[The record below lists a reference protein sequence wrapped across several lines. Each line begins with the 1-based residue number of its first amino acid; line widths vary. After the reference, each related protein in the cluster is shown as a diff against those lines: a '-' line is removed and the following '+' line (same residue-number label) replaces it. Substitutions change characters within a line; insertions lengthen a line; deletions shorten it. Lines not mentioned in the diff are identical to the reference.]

1 MQITLL
7 RGSANRR
14 NRQNRLRKSTAGQP
28 TLREIPESNYSP
40 FADVGTFVLK
50 SGLGELL
57 KYVFKY
63 LKIACLAAAV
73 AEAACVISA
82 QTYQVGPGEESKPQQ
97 NQQQS
102 NSNLGWGSNIENARI
117 ARAAQ
122 QALQRGDKVKA
133 LEYAQRA
140 SQTAPNDPQLWFLLG
155 YAARLNAKYQMSVDA
170 YTHGL
175 KLSPSSL
182 EGESGLAQT
191 YSAMG
196 RNEDA
201 ERILKQVL
209 AADPR
214 RANDALVLGDLYMRA
229 GDYNS
234 AVDALGRA
242 DRIHP
247 DARSELLMAI
257 CYEHERNLDLAN
269 KYLEEAKKRAP
280 DNPEVQRS
288 LAGYYREVGKYPQ
301 AIAALK
307 TIRNPKPDVTAEIAY
322 TYQLDGK
329 LKESAQVYS
338 KAADQEPKDM
348 GLQLSAAQAQVAA
361 GSLDQA
367 DPFLRR
373 AATLDPG
380 YYRLHAIRGE
390 IARVQGHSA
399 DAIREYN
406 AAVSAMP
413 AEVSEGP
420 LYAVQLHVNLSE
432 LYRDQRDEQAA
443 RHQIEIAQEQ
453 IGTLNEQGPS
463 RTPFLRLRAQI
474 KLAGGDA
481 QGALTDVHDALA
493 IDSHDPNGLQLNGDV
508 LMKLGHPEEAIA
520 VYKKVLTIDPR
531 NRFALTSIGYA
542 SRAAGRDADAEKYF
556 QRLAQADPDLYVPYL
571 ALGDL
576 YTAKRQFKPAQASYA
591 KAIELAPKNALVVAG
606 GMNAAIEAHD
616 FPLAR
621 RWLGRSTPEMT
632 QEPLFLREEE
642 RYLTFT
648 GDYAKSEE
656 VAQQAIKVLPHDRDV
671 VVYLGYDLLHEEKW
685 NELQALM
692 QRYENTL
699 PKEPDIPLLMGY
711 VHKHEGR
718 SDEAEQ
724 DFTETIKRDPNVVTA
739 YVNRGYTLNDLHKPD
754 AAAADFEAALKREP
768 KDGEAHLG
776 LAYADLDLHRP
787 AAAIRNANLAE
798 ESMGDSK
805 NVHVILATA
814 YARQD
819 MLAKAA
825 VEYEAALKFTPDDPA
840 LHLGLANTLFSARRY
855 HEAIDELQTA
865 QRFSPGDPAV
875 SAMLARSYAN
885 LDNRTETLHY
895 VQQAEQEAAAAPP
908 AQNPFGQS
916 VMANTLISTG
926 EALSTLGEQKAAMD
940 RFRKALEIPQSNR
953 ITIRLAIAQTM
964 ADQGHEDD
972 AEREIGLAL
981 MEAEAGDSLPPSGNQ
996 YVEAADVLR
1005 SMHDYQLSQTY
1016 LFHAKAAGAAD
1027 TKVRIGL
1034 ANNYL
1039 ALGETTKA
1047 NAELAAIK
1055 TEADS
1060 APDYQF
1066 LLAQANLYRQE
1077 HHNVQA
1083 LTSFA
1088 QASDAEGE
1096 DQTATTSLLEA
1107 GANEG
1112 LRITPTVSFLS
1123 DFVIE
1128 PIFEDSTVYVLDSKL
1143 DAALPVSSTNTSLL
1157 PPPRSSLETQSTNA
1171 FHLHLGNLPAPGGFF
1186 QIRNARGQI
1195 SVPATNSIVSRDTT
1209 DYTLSFGLNPTV
1221 NVGSNVMTFSGGV
1234 QETIRRDA
1242 LSPAQMNQNL
1252 FRLFAYVSTSSFFN
1266 AIAATGY
1273 VIRESGPFTE
1283 LNEHSRGLTGAVN
1296 FRVGRPWGK
1305 TALITGWGAID
1316 QLFTPVNYEDYYT
1329 SSYIGLEHRFSD
1341 RLLVRG
1347 MVEDL
1352 RAWRVVGGA
1361 SGIAQNLR
1369 PAASVD
1375 YSPKRNW
1382 DIQASTAY
1390 SSTRSFHVY
1399 DATQNGFSVS
1409 YARPFRRRFHDDSG
1423 SVVLQYPIR
1432 FAAGMQQETFFNFPG
1447 NNNQQLRPFVQVSI
1461 F

>member
-1 MQITLL
+1 MYI
-7 RGSANRR
+7 
-14 NRQNRLRKSTAGQP
+14 
-28 TLREIPESNYSP
+28 
-40 FADVGTFVLK
+40 
-50 SGLGELL
+50 
-57 KYVFKY
+57 FKY
-63 LKIACLAAAV
+63 LKIACLAAAG
-73 AEAACVISA
+73 ATCALSA
-82 QTYQVGPGEESKPQQ
+82 QTYQIGPGGDSKPQQ
-97 NQQQS
+97 NQQG
-102 NSNLGWGSNIENARI
+102 NTNLGWGSNIENARI
-117 ARAAQ
+117 ARAAE
-122 QALQRGDKVKA
+122 QALQRGDKAKA

-140 SQTAPNDPQLWFLLG
+140 SQSAPSDPQLWFLLG

-175 KLSPSSL
+175 KLKPSSL

-201 ERILKQVL
+201 ARMLKQVL

-214 RANDALVLGDLYMRA
+214 RANDAQVLGDLYMRA

-234 AVDALGRA
+234 AVDALSRSEQ
-242 DRIHP
+242 IHP

-257 CYEHERNLDLAN
+257 CYEHEKNFDLAN
-269 KYLEEAKKRAP
+269 KYLEEARKHSP

-288 LAGYYREVGKYPQ
+288 MASYYREVGKYPQ
-301 AIAALK
+301 AINALK
-307 TIRNPKPDVTAEIAY
+307 SIRNPRPDVTAELAY

-329 LKESAQVYS
+329 LKESAQVYAR
-338 KAADQEPKDM
+338 AADEEPKDM
-348 GLQLSAAQAQVAA
+348 GLQLSAAQAQIAA
-361 GSLDQA
+361 ESINKA
-367 DPFLRR
+367 DPFLKR
-373 AATLDPG
+373 AEGLDPK

-399 DAIREYN
+399 DAVREYQ
-406 AAVSAMP
+406 AAVSALP

-420 LYAVQLHVNLSE
+420 LYGIQLHVDLSE
-432 LYRDQRDEQAA
+432 LYRDQRDEQSAH
-443 RHQIEIAQEQ
+443 RQVEIAQEQ
-453 IGTLNEQGPS
+453 IGKLNQEGPG
-463 RTPFLRLRAQI
+463 RAPFLRLRSQI
-474 KLAGGDA
+474 KLASGDA
-481 QGALTDVHDALA
+481 QGALTDVRDALA
-493 IDSHDPNGLQLNGDV
+493 IDAHDPNGLQLNGDV
-508 LMKLGHPEEAIA
+508 LMKLGQPDEAIA
-520 VYKKVLTIDPR
+520 AYKKVLDIDPK

-542 SRAAGRDADAEKYF
+542 SRAAGRTADAEKYF

-576 YTAKRQFKPAQASYA
+576 YTADRHFKQAQVSYA
-591 KAIELAPKNALVVAG
+591 KAFELAPKNALVVAG
-606 GMNAAIEAHD
+606 GLNAATEAHD
-616 FPLAR
+616 MPLGGK
-621 RWLGRSTPEMT
+621 WMGRSTPEME
-632 QEPLFLREEE
+632 QEPIFLREEE
-642 RYLTFT
+642 RYLTFQ
-648 GDYAKSEE
+648 GEYAKSEQVGE
-656 VAQQAIKVLPHDRDV
+656 EALKALPHDRDV
-671 VVYLGYDLLHEEKW
+671 VVYLGYDLLHLEKW

-692 QRYENTL
+692 QQYQDTL

-711 VHKHEGR
+711 VHKHQGL
-718 SDEAEQ
+718 SDKAEQ
-724 DFTETIKRDPNVVTA
+724 DFTETIKRDPDIVTA
-739 YVNRGYTLNDLHKPD
+739 YVNRGYMLNDLHKPD

-776 LAYADLDLHRP
+776 LAYADLDLRKP
-787 AAAIRNANLAE
+787 GAAIRHANLAE
-798 ESMGDSK
+798 ASMGDSK

-814 YARQD
+814 YARQE

-825 VEYEAALKFTPDDPA
+825 SEYKAALKFTPDDPA

-855 HEAIDELQTA
+855 HEAIDELETA

-885 LDNRTETLHY
+885 LDNRSETFHY
-895 VQQAEQEAAAAPP
+895 VQQAEQEAATAPP
-908 AQNPFGQS
+908 PKGPFAQS
-916 VMANTLISTG
+916 VMGDTLISTG
-926 EALSTLGEQKAAMD
+926 EALGTVGEQKAAMD
-940 RFRKALEIPQSNR
+940 RFRRALQIPQSNR
-953 ITIRLAIAQTM
+953 VTVRLAIAQTM
-964 ADQGHEDD
+964 AQQGHEDD
-972 AEREIGLAL
+972 AEREIALAL
-981 MEAEAGDSLPPSGNQ
+981 MESATGDSLPPSGNQ
-996 YVEAADVLR
+996 YIEAADVFR
-1005 SMHDYQLSQTY
+1005 SMHDYRLSQTY
-1016 LFHAKAAGAAD
+1016 LYHAKAAGAPD

-1034 ANNYL
+1034 ANDYL

-1055 TEADS
+1055 TAADS

-1096 DQTATTSLLEA
+1096 DQAGTTSLLEA

-1112 LRITPTVSFLS
+1112 LRVTPKVSVLSVFL
-1123 DFVIE
+1123 VE

-1143 DAALPVSSTNTSLL
+1143 DATVPVSSTTPSLL
-1157 PPPRSSLETQSTNA
+1157 PPPRSSLQTQSTNA
-1171 FHLHLGNLPAPGGFF
+1171 FHLHIGNLPEPGGFF
-1186 QIRNARGQI
+1186 QIRNSRGQI
-1195 SVPATNSIVSRDTT
+1195 SVPATNTIVNRDTT
-1209 DYTLSFGLNPTV
+1209 DYTLNFGLNPTL
-1221 NVGSNVMTFSGGV
+1221 NVGSNVITFSGGV
-1234 QETIRRDA
+1234 QTTIRRDS
-1242 LSPAQMNQNL
+1242 LSPLQMNQNL
-1252 FRLFAYVSTSSFFN
+1252 FRLFVYMNTSSFFN
-1266 AIAATGY
+1266 AISATGY

-1283 LNEHSRGLTGAVN
+1283 SSEHSRGLTGAVD

-1305 TALITGWGAID
+1305 TALLTGWGAND
-1316 QLFTPVNYEDYYT
+1316 QLFTPVNYEDYFT
-1329 SSYIGLEHRFSD
+1329 SSYIGLEHRFND

-1352 RAWRVVGGA
+1352 RAWRAVNGEFA
-1361 SGIAQNLR
+1361 IAQNLR

-1375 YSPKRNW
+1375 FSPRRNW

-1390 SSTRSFHVY
+1390 SSTRGFHAY

-1409 YARPFRRRFHDDSG
+1409 YAKPFRRRFHDDSG

-1432 FAAGMQQETFFNFPG
+1432 FAGGLQEETFFNFTGG
-1447 NNNQQLRPFVQVSI
+1447 NHQQLRPFIQVSI

>member
-1 MQITLL
+1 M
-7 RGSANRR
+7 
-14 NRQNRLRKSTAGQP
+14 
-28 TLREIPESNYSP
+28 
-40 FADVGTFVLK
+40 
-50 SGLGELL
+50 
-57 KYVFKY
+57 
-63 LKIACLAAAV
+63 
-73 AEAACVISA
+73 SA
-82 QTYQVGPGEESKPQQ
+82 QTYQVGPGGDAKPQP
-97 NQQQS
+97 NQQQG
-102 NSNLGWGSNIENARI
+102 NTNLGWGSNIENARI

-140 SQTAPNDPQLWFLLG
+140 SQTAPSDPQLWFLLG
-155 YAARLNAKYQMSVDA
+155 YAARLNAKYQMSADA

-175 KLSPSSL
+175 KLNPSSL

-196 RNEDA
+196 RNDDA
-201 ERILKQVL
+201 ERMLKQVL

-214 RANDALVLGDLYMRA
+214 RANDALVLGDLLMRA
-229 GDYNS
+229 GDYNG
-234 AVDALGRA
+234 AADALGRA
-242 DRIHP
+242 ERVHP

-257 CYEHERNLDLAN
+257 CYEHEKNFDLAN
-269 KYLEEAKKRAP
+269 KYLEAAKKRAP
-280 DNPEVQRS
+280 DNPDVGRS
-288 LAGYYREVGKYPQ
+288 LAGYYREMGKYPQ
-301 AIAALK
+301 AISALK
-307 TIRNPKPDVTAEIAY
+307 AIRNPRPDVTAELAY

-329 LKESAQVYS
+329 LKESAQIYA

-361 GSLDQA
+361 GTIDQA
-367 DPFLRR
+367 NPFLKR
-373 AATLDPG
+373 AEGLDAG
-380 YYRLHAIRGE
+380 YYRLHAIRGD

-399 DAIREYN
+399 EAIREYN
-406 AAVSAMP
+406 AAVTGMP
-413 AEVSEGP
+413 VEVSEGP
-420 LYAVQLHVNLSE
+420 LYGVQLRVDLSE
-432 LYRDQRDEQAA
+432 LYRDSRDQDAA
-443 RHQIEIAQEQ
+443 RHQIEIASGE
-453 IGTLNEQGPS
+453 IGKLNVQGSS
-463 RTPFLRLRAQI
+463 RAPFLRLRAQI
-474 KLAGGDA
+474 KLASGDT
-481 QGALTDVHDALA
+481 QGALTDVRDALA
-493 IDSHDPNGLQLNGDV
+493 IDAHDPNGLQLNGDV
-508 LMKLGHPEEAIA
+508 LMKLGQPEEAIA
-520 VYKKVLTIDPR
+520 AYKKVLAIDPR

-576 YTAKRQFKPAQASYA
+576 YTARRQYRPAEASYA
-591 KAIELAPKNALVVAG
+591 KAFELAPGNALVVAG
-606 GMNAAIEAHD
+606 GMNAAIEGHD
-616 FPLAR
+616 IPLAGK
-621 RWLGRSTPEMT
+621 WYGRSTPDMVE
-632 QEPLFLREEE
+632 EPIFLREEE
-642 RYLTFT
+642 RYLSFK
-648 GDYAKSEE
+648 GDYAKSEQ
-656 VAQQAIKVLPHDRDV
+656 VAQQAIKALPQDRDV
-671 VVYLGYDLLHEEKW
+671 IVYLGYDLLHQEKW
-685 NELQALM
+685 DELLALT
-692 QRYENTL
+692 QQYESTL
-699 PKEPDIPLLMGY
+699 PREPDIPLLMGY
-711 VHKHEGR
+711 VHKHTGQ
-718 SDEAEQ
+718 SDKAEQ

-739 YVNRGYTLNDLHKPD
+739 YVNRGYMLNDLHKPD

-776 LAYADLDLHRP
+776 LAYADLDLHKP
-787 AAAIRNANLAE
+787 GAAIRNANLAE
-798 ESMGDSK
+798 EAMGESK
-805 NVHVILATA
+805 NVHVIRATA

-825 VEYEAALKFTPDDPA
+825 VEYNAALKFTPDDPA
-840 LHLGLANTLFSARRY
+840 LHLGLANSLFSARRY
-855 HEAIDELQTA
+855 HEAIDELETS
-865 QRFSPGDPAV
+865 QRFSPGDPSV

-885 LDNRTETLHY
+885 LDNRNETFHY

-908 AQNPFGQS
+908 PQGPSAES
-916 VMANTLISTG
+916 VMADTLISTG
-926 EALSTLGEQKAAMD
+926 EALGTVGEQKAAMD
-940 RFRKALEIPQSNR
+940 RFRRALEIPQCNR
-953 ITIRLAIAQTM
+953 VAVRLAIAQTM
-964 ADQGHEDD
+964 AQQGHEDD

-981 MEAEAGDSLPPSGNQ
+981 METAAGDSLPPSGNQ
-996 YVEAADVLR
+996 YIEAADVFR
-1005 SMHDYQLSQTY
+1005 SMHDYHLSQTY
-1016 LFHAKAAGAAD
+1016 LHHAKAAGAPD

-1077 HHNVQA
+1077 HHNEQA

-1096 DQTATTSLLEA
+1096 DQTAATSLMEA
-1107 GANEG
+1107 GAKEG
-1112 LRITPTVSFLS
+1112 LRVTPRVSVLS
-1123 DFVIE
+1123 DFVME

-1143 DAALPVSSTNTSLL
+1143 DAILPVPPSATSML
-1157 PPPRSSLETQSTNA
+1157 PPPRSSLQTQSTNA
-1171 FHLHLGNLPAPGGFF
+1171 FHLHLGNLPEPGGFF
-1186 QIRNARGQI
+1186 QIRNSRGQI
-1195 SVPATNSIVSRDTT
+1195 SVPATNSIVNRDTT
-1209 DYTLSFGLNPTV
+1209 DYTLNFGLNPTV

-1234 QETIRRDA
+1234 QTTIRRDS
-1242 LSPAQMNQNL
+1242 LTPVQLDQNL
-1252 FRLFAYVSTSSFFN
+1252 FRVFIYMNTSSFFN
-1266 AIAATGY
+1266 ALSASGY
-1273 VIRESGPFTE
+1273 FIRESGPFTG
-1283 LNEHSRGLTGAVN
+1283 NNVHSRALTGAID

-1305 TALITGWGAID
+1305 TTLITGWGSND
-1316 QLFTPVNYEDYYT
+1316 QLFTPVNFEDYLT
-1329 SSYIGLEHRFSD
+1329 SSYIGLEHRFSE
-1341 RLLVRG
+1341 RLMVRG
-1347 MVEDL
+1347 MLEDL

-1375 YSPKRNW
+1375 FSPRRNW

-1432 FAAGMQQETFFNFPG
+1432 FAAGLQEETFFNFTG
-1447 NNNQQLRPFVQVSI
+1447 GNNQQLRPFVQISI

>member
-1 MQITLL
+1 M
-7 RGSANRR
+7 
-14 NRQNRLRKSTAGQP
+14 
-28 TLREIPESNYSP
+28 
-40 FADVGTFVLK
+40 V
-50 SGLGELL
+50 
-57 KYVFKY
+57 
-63 LKIACLAAAV
+63 
-73 AEAACVISA
+73 A
-82 QTYQVGPGEESKPQQ
+82 QTYEVGPGGQSKPQPS
-97 NQQQS
+97 QQQGTT
-102 NSNLGWGSNIENARI
+102 NLGWGSNIENARI

-122 QALQRGDKVKA
+122 QALQRGDKAKA

-140 SQTAPNDPQLWFLLG
+140 SQTAPSDPQLWFLLG

-170 YTHGL
+170 YNHGL

-182 EGESGLAQT
+182 DGQSGLAQT

-201 ERILKQVL
+201 ERILKQVV

-242 DRIHP
+242 ERIHP
-247 DARSELLMAI
+247 DARSELLMAV
-257 CYEHERNLDLAN
+257 CYEHEKNLDLAN
-269 KYLEEAKKRAP
+269 KYLEAAKKRAP
-280 DNPEVQRS
+280 DNPEVERS
-288 LAGYYREVGKYPQ
+288 LAGYFRELGKYPQ
-301 AIAALK
+301 AVAALK
-307 TIRNPKPDVTAEIAY
+307 SIRNPKPDVIAELAY

-329 LKESAQVYS
+329 LKESAQIYS
-338 KAADQEPKDM
+338 KAADAEPKDM
-348 GLQLSAAQAQVAA
+348 GLQLSAAQAQIAA
-361 GSLDQA
+361 GAMDQA
-367 DPFLRR
+367 DPFLKR

-390 IARVQGHSA
+390 LARIQNHGA

-406 AAVSAMP
+406 AAISGLP

-420 LYAVQLHVNLSE
+420 LYGIQLHVDLSQ
-432 LYRDQRDEQAA
+432 LYRDQRDEQGA
-443 RHQIEIAQEQ
+443 RNQIEIAKEQ
-453 IGTLNEQGPS
+453 IGKLNQQGPS
-463 RTPFLRLRAQI
+463 RAPFLRLRAQI
-474 KLAGGDA
+474 KLASGDP

-508 LMKLGHPEEAIA
+508 LMKLGQPEEAIA
-520 VYKKVLTIDPR
+520 AYKKVLTIDPR

-542 SRAAGRDADAEKYF
+542 SRAAGRDSDAEKYF
-556 QRLAQADPDLYVPYL
+556 QRLAQVDPDLYVPYL

-576 YTAKRQFKPAQASYA
+576 YTAKHQFKPAEASYA

-616 FPLAR
+616 LPLAR
-621 RWLGRSTPEMT
+621 KWLGRSTPEMA
-632 QEPLFLREEE
+632 QEPIFLREEE

-648 GDYAKSEE
+648 GDYAKSEKVGQE
-656 VAQQAIKVLPHDRDV
+656 ALKVLPKDRDV

-685 NELQALM
+685 DELQALM
-692 QRYENTL
+692 QQYQNTL
-699 PKEPDIPLLMGY
+699 PQEPDIPLLMGY
-711 VHKHEGR
+711 VHKHQGF
-718 SDEAEQ
+718 SDKAEQ
-724 DFTETIKRDPNVVTA
+724 DFTETLKRDPNVETA
-739 YVNRGYTLNDLHKPD
+739 YVNRGYMRNDLHQPD
-754 AAAADFEAALKREP
+754 AAATDFEAALKREP
-768 KDGEAHLG
+768 KDGEARLG
-776 LAYADLDLHRP
+776 LAYADLDMHRP
-787 AAAIRNANLAE
+787 GAAIRNANLAE
-798 ESMGDSK
+798 ETMGDSK

-814 YARQD
+814 YGRQD

-825 VEYEAALKFTPDDPA
+825 LEYKAALKFTPDDPA
-840 LHLGLANTLFSARRY
+840 LHLGLGNTLFSGRRY

-865 QRFSPGDPAV
+865 QRYSPGDPAV

-885 LDNRTETLHY
+885 LDNRSETFHY

-908 AQNPFGQS
+908 PKGPFEQS
-916 VMANTLISTG
+916 ALSDTLIATG
-926 EALSTLGEQKAAMD
+926 EALGTLGEQKAAMD
-940 RFRKALEIPQSNR
+940 RFRRALEIPQSNR
-953 ITIRLAIAQTM
+953 VTVRLAIAQTM
-964 ADQGHEDD
+964 SQQGHEDD

-981 MEAEAGDSLPPSGNQ
+981 MEAQAGESLPPSGNQ
-996 YVEAADVLR
+996 YIEAADVLR
-1005 SMHDYQLSQTY
+1005 SMHDYSLSQTY
-1016 LFHAKAAGAAD
+1016 LYHAKSAGAAD

-1039 ALGETTKA
+1039 ALGETAKA

-1055 TEADS
+1055 SEADS
-1060 APDYQF
+1060 TPDYQL

-1077 HHNVQA
+1077 HHNEQA

-1096 DQTATTSLLEA
+1096 DQAATTSLLEA

-1112 LRITPTVSFLS
+1112 LRITPVVSFLS
-1123 DFVIE
+1123 DFTMA

-1143 DAALPVSSTNTSLL
+1143 DAAFPVASNNTSLL
-1157 PPPRSSLETQSTNA
+1157 PPPRSSLQTESTNA
-1171 FHLHLGNLPAPGGFF
+1171 FHLHLGKLPEPGGFF

-1195 SVPATNSIVSRDTT
+1195 SVPATNSIVNRDTT

-1221 NVGSNVMTFSGGV
+1221 NVGSNVVTFSGGV
-1234 QETIRRDA
+1234 QETIRRD
-1242 LSPAQMNQNL
+1242 SIVPAQMNQNL

-1266 AIAATGY
+1266 AISATGY
-1273 VIRESGPFTE
+1273 VIHESGPFTDI
-1283 LNEHSRGLTGAVN
+1283 NEHSRGLTGAVD

-1305 TALITGWGAID
+1305 TTLITGWGAND
-1316 QLFTPVNYEDYYT
+1316 QLFFSPVHFEDYFT
-1329 SSYIGLEHRFSD
+1329 SSYIGLEHRFGN
-1341 RLLVRG
+1341 RLQVRG

-1352 RAWRVVGGA
+1352 RAWRVAGA
-1361 SGIAQNLR
+1361 LSGIAQNLR

-1375 YSPKRNW
+1375 YSPRRNW
-1382 DIQASTAY
+1382 DIQASTAF
-1390 SSTRSFHVY
+1390 SSTRGFHVY
-1399 DATQNGFSVS
+1399 DATQNGFSIS
-1409 YARPFRRRFHDDSG
+1409 YARPFRRKFHDDSG

-1432 FAAGMQQETFFNFPG
+1432 FTGGMQEETFFNFSG
-1447 NNNQQLRPFVQVSI
+1447 SNNQQIRPFFRISI